1 MASKSNTSV
10 GIDVTVQGER
20 AFRASLSE
28 INAALR
34 VNNAEIEAVSE
45 AYKGNEKSID
55 ALTAKQDALD
65 RSILTQKERLE
76 ALESALKK
84 TGEKYGE
91 TDTRTLRLRESLIKA
106 QTQLEKTKREPR
118 PKQFDEEVINIGRV
132 TKVTKGGRHFRF
144 SATVAVGDRKGRV
157 GIGTGKANEVP
168 DAIKKAVAAAT
179 KNVVTVSIV
188 NGTIPHEAMG
198 TTGASKI
205 LLKPACE
212 GTGVKAGGAV
222 RAVVELA
229 GVKNILSKSLGSN
242 TKVNM
247 AYATLKALKSQKTVE
262 QVAKLRGKTVKEI
275 L

>member
-1 MASKSNTSV
+1 M
-10 GIDVTVQGER
+10 
-20 AFRASLSE
+20 
-28 INAALR
+28 
-34 VNNAEIEAVSE
+34 
-45 AYKGNEKSID
+45 
-55 ALTAKQDALD
+55 
-65 RSILTQKERLE
+65 
-76 ALESALKK
+76 
-84 TGEKYGE
+84 
-91 TDTRTLRLRESLIKA
+91 
-106 QTQLEKTKREPR
+106 EKTRREPR
-118 PKQFDEEVINIGRV
+118 PKQFDEEIINIGRV

-179 KNVVTVSIV
+179 KNVVNVSVV
-188 NGTIPHEAMG
+188 NGTIPHEATG
-198 TTGASKI
+198 VEGASKI
-205 LLKPACE
+205 LLKPACD

-229 GVKNILSKSLGSN
+229 GVRNILSKSLGSN

-262 QVAKLRGKTVKEI
+262 EVAKLRGKKVEEI